1 MCLARRSTLILR
13 TPTPRDPQ
21 CAVSVNIYNGTPI
34 SGANFTKIKKRGY
47 LAGVLKKNNTSA
59 TPNNT

>member
-1 MCLARRSTLILR
+1 SLDAYSKG
-13 TPTPRDPQ
+13 PTPGDP
-21 CAVSVNIYNGTPI
+21 CRWVTLFIYIGTPI